1 MSAPDPPG
9 PPSLDRYQLRAAV
22 RSAARRLAAAG
33 VASPEVDARLLA
45 EHLLGTPLV
54 LSDGAGEDFL
64 PAYLALVGRRA
75 GREPLQHVLGVMW
88 LRGLE
93 LQVRPGVFVVRP
105 ETEVVAGE
113 AIEAARAL
121 PTPLVVDL
129 CTGSGAIAAAVAV
142 EAPGARVVAVEIDG
156 AAAALARENC
166 ERLAP
171 GRVEVVG
178 ADATAPGTLADLDGC
193 VDVVVSNPPYVPADE
208 MPDQPEALADPAGAL
223 YGGSP
228 DGTAVPRLVARRAL
242 GLLAPGGALV
252 MEHSPSQSAAMR
264 RAAESLGYCCAS
276 THRDLAGR
284 DRYLVAE
291 RPGVT
296 Q

>member
-45 EHLLGTPLV
+45 EHLLGTSLV

-75 GREPLQHVLGVMW
+75 GREPLQHLLGVMW

-93 LQVRPGVFVVRP
+93 LRVRPGVFVVRP

-113 AIEAARAL
+113 AVEAARAL

-178 ADATAPGTLADLDGC
+178 ADATAPGTLADLDRC
-193 VDVVVSNPPYVPADE
+193 VDVVVSNPPYLPPGFVEDAE
-208 MPDQPEALADPAGAL
+208 TARYDP
-223 YGGSP
+223 
-228 DGTAVPRLVARRAL
+228 
-242 GLLAPGGALV
+242 
-252 MEHSPSQSAAMR
+252 
-264 RAAESLGYCCAS
+264 RAALFGGGRDGLDVPVAVVGRAAALLRGGGVLVLEHDPGQGAALRQAARAAGFA
-276 THRDLAGR
+276 TAATGQDLAGR
-284 DRYLVAE
+284 DRYLRAV
-291 RPGVT
+291 R
-296 Q
+296 

>member
-45 EHLLGTPLV
+45 EHLLGTSLV

-75 GREPLQHVLGVMW
+75 GREPLQHLLGVMW

-93 LQVRPGVFVVRP
+93 LRVRPGVFVVRP

-113 AIEAARAL
+113 AVEAARAL

-193 VDVVVSNPPYVPADE
+193 VDVVVSNPPYLPPGSMEDAE
-208 MPDQPEALADPAGAL
+208 TARYDP
-223 YGGSP
+223 
-228 DGTAVPRLVARRAL
+228 
-242 GLLAPGGALV
+242 
-252 MEHSPSQSAAMR
+252 
-264 RAAESLGYCCAS
+264 RAALFGGGRDGLDVPVAVVGRAAALLRGGGVLVLEHDPGQGAVLRQAARAAGFA
-276 THRDLAGR
+276 TAATGQDLAGR
-284 DRYLVAE
+284 DRYLRAV
-291 RPGVT
+291 R
-296 Q
+296 

>member
-1 MSAPDPPG
+1 MTVDGTAPRVLVDWAARELSAAGVDSPAADARALVEWACGADSLWSAPPLLAPEEVERLRG
-9 PPSLDRYQLRAAV
+9 AVSARARRVPLQHITGRMHFRSLALRAA
-22 RSAARRLAAAG
+22 
-33 VASPEVDARLLA
+33 
-45 EHLLGTPLV
+45 
-54 LSDGAGEDFL
+54 
-64 PAYLALVGRRA
+64 
-75 GREPLQHVLGVMW
+75 
-88 LRGLE
+88 
-93 LQVRPGVFVVRP
+93 PGVFVVRP
-105 ETEVVAGE
+105 ETECVAQA
-113 AIEAARAL
+113 AIDRARTAVGRRGSA
-121 PTPLVVDL
+121 TVVDL
-129 CTGSGAIAAAVAV
+129 CSGSGAIAIAVATEVPGCRVWAV
-142 EAPGARVVAVEIDG
+142 EADG
-156 AAAALARENC
+156 AAARLAASNIGA
-166 ERLAP
+166 LAP
-171 GRVEVVG
+171 GRVELLL
-178 ADATAPGTLADLDGC
+178 ADATDGAALAHLDGSA
-193 VDVVVSNPPYVPADE
+193 DVVVSNPPYVPADE